1 VFVTLAFFVLIGF
14 VVRTLRTAAG
24 PRLAVVLT
32 AIATLVATLPA
43 VLYALHGP

>member
-43 VLYALHGP
+43 VLYALRGA